1 MSTVYEELNEKLIDF
16 IRSQKMFFVASAPLS
31 AEGHVNVSP
40 KGYDCFRIVNPRQVA
55 YLDLGGSGIETVAH
69 ARENGRITIMF
80 CAFQGAPL
88 ILRLYG
94 RATIMQFDH
103 PSFSQELTK
112 FPGFKRARNV
122 VFIDIERIAD
132 SCGYGV
138 PFYEFQGPRDQLQR
152 SVEHREQEEW
162 ERRRFESNAQSIDGL
177 EGLTRKRTENLA

>member
-1 MSTVYEELNEKLIDF
+1 MSAVYEELDEKLIDF
-16 IRSQKMFFVASAPLS
+16 IRRQKMFFVASAPLS
-31 AEGHVNVSP
+31 ADGHVNVSP
-40 KGYDCFRIVNPRQVA
+40 KGYDCFRVVNPRQVA

-103 PSFSQELTK
+103 PSFSQELAK

-177 EGLTRKRTENLA
+177 EGLSRKRTEGIS

>member
-1 MSTVYEELNEKLIDF
+1 VIPAERAPEPTARTEPIQSGEPLPPKVTTPDEIAPQVTIRRTEDMTVEE
-16 IRSQKMFFVASAPLS
+16 
-31 AEGHVNVSP
+31 
-40 KGYDCFRIVNPRQVA
+40 Y
-55 YLDLGGSGIETVAH
+55 
-69 ARENGRITIMF
+69 RENGRITIMF
-80 CAFQGAPL
+80 CAFEGPAM

-103 PSFSQELTK
+103 PSFSQELAK

>member
-1 MSTVYEELNEKLIDF
+1 
-16 IRSQKMFFVASAPLS
+16 
-31 AEGHVNVSP
+31 
-40 KGYDCFRIVNPRQVA
+40 
-55 YLDLGGSGIETVAH
+55 
-69 ARENGRITIMF
+69 MF

-103 PSFSQELTK
+103 PSFSQELAK

-177 EGLTRKRTENLA
+177 EGLTRKRDESVS

>member
-1 MSTVYEELNEKLIDF
+1 MSKLYNELDEKLIDF
-16 IRSQKMFFVASAPLS
+16 IKRQQMFFVASAPLS
-31 AEGHVNVSP
+31 GEGHVNVSP

-80 CAFQGAPL
+80 CAFEGPAL

-94 RATIMQFDH
+94 KATIMQFDH
-103 PSFSQELTK
+103 PSFAQELAK

-132 SCGYGV
+132 SCGWGV
-138 PFYEFQGPRDQLQR
+138 PFYEFKGQRDQLQR
-152 SVEHREQEEW
+152 WTENREQEEW
-162 ERRRFESNAQSIDGL
+162 ERRRFDSNASSIDGL
-177 EGLTRKRTENLA
+177 AGLKRGDVVER

>member
-1 MSTVYEELNEKLIDF
+1 MSAIYEELDEKLIDF
-16 IRSQKMFFVASAPLS
+16 IRRQKMFFVASAPLS

-80 CAFQGAPL
+80 CAFEGPAV

-103 PSFSQELTK
+103 PSFSQELAK
-112 FPGFKRARNV
+112 FRFSATLPISRFGPGSFC
-122 VFIDIERIAD
+122 RICAPPALGSPILRPYFPPPEPD
-132 SCGYGV
+132 GN
-138 PFYEFQGPRDQLQR
+138 L
-152 SVEHREQEEW
+152 
-162 ERRRFESNAQSIDGL
+162 SIDMA
-177 EGLTRKRTENLA
+177 TMRMIPVASN